1 MPTKKRQ
8 KDPDLRQSDFL
19 HLLSGVMA
27 ECRINAPVPAPANPD
42 PSPLP
47 GLYDDNQRVRRHLNA
62 LIKASGVDRE
72 TLAARMS
79 RLTGKAI
86 SKTMIDSWTGAGR
99 PNAFPLQ
106 HLRAFV
112 RACDAGSSAEWSF
125 LSALMDGT
133 GWSPMDAA
141 RARLVELGQYAGA
154 LLHIVTQITGLSTA
168 LRGGRA

>member
-8 KDPDLRQSDFL
+8 KDKDLRQNDFF
-19 HLLSGVMA
+19 HLLSGVIA
-27 ECRINAPVPAPANPD
+27 ECQISDPVPPPAVPD

-47 GLYDDNQRVRRHLNA
+47 GLFDDNQRIRRHLNA

-72 TLAARMS
+72 TLATRMS

-99 PNAFPLQ
+99 PNAFPLH

-112 RACDAGSSAEWSF
+112 RACEADPSAEWSF

-154 LLHIVTQITGLSTA
+154 LLHIVTQTTRFAAA